1 MSTLSP
7 HDPLLINWNKQ
18 FVFAAKHEGWKK
30 TRQKRARTELS
41 VHNPQAEPCV
51 SNRVIKY
58 VTCSLPKWAP
68 HPPIMPQSRP
78 RLHQSALIKVLID
91 LAGLALQSDYW
102 RVCLDD
108 SITIKVLG
116 WSERRS
122 GCSFRLGPVRSRLH
136 VRWQSECLA
145 LTVCWKGTR
154 LMRARALLLTVAQ
167 LIGWL
172 TTFWLS
178 TEENF
183 LKKTS
188 L

>member
-1 MSTLSP
+1 M
-7 HDPLLINWNKQ
+7 KG
-18 FVFAAKHEGWKK
+18 E
-30 TRQKRARTELS
+30 RKRGEPNCA
-41 VHNPQAEPCV
+41 HNPQAEPCV

-58 VTCSLPKWAP
+58 VTCSLPKREP

-136 VRWQSECLA
+136 VPRRSECLA

-167 LIGWL
+167 LFLEEDLLLRLMGSTIIRWL

-178 TEENF
+178 KEEHF
-183 LKKTS
+183 LKNICIIGSNVFIKARGN
-188 L
+188 